1 MVLVDTLTV
10 RLGVDGVLAEMG
22 GSPKE
27 TEGAT
32 RRTGAAFTPALPA
45 QWTRVCTL
53 SRKHRHVSFG
63 DEDTIC
69 KLE

>member
-10 RLGVDGVLAEMG
+10 RSGVDGVLAEMR

-27 TEGAT
+27 TEEAT
-32 RRTGAAFTPALPA
+32 CHTGAAFAPALPA

-53 SRKHRHVSFG
+53 SLEHGYVSAG
-63 DEDTIC
+63 DEDAVRRP
-69 KLE
+69 E